1 MALYIAAMADFAS
14 AAFQAS
20 LALGGPHRLARSLG
34 VPPDALFRWIA
45 GVDLPGAREQ
55 RELKQ
60 RIGFALQIAPAPRA
74 AARRHTD
81 FAF

>member
-45 GVDLPGAREQ
+45 GVDVPAERER
-55 RELKQ
+55 RELE
-60 RIGFALQIAPAPRA
+60 RRMGFALRVARVPAM
-74 AARRHTD
+74 AARRHSD
-81 FAF
+81 LVS